1 MKTKKP
7 IIAFVAGIAI
17 VSLFSFKLIYE
28 AKKSTAE
35 AEQQQGLYIFI
46 LNKPVLTYDYLG
58 SVKKTLA
65 WSGQPEEMLNSMIKK
80 VKKDHPNADG
90 IIFTTVS
97 MDKADAI
104 KFK

>member
-1 MKTKKP
+1 MKTKKA

-17 VSLFSFKLIYE
+17 VSFFSFKMMYE
-28 AKKSTAE
+28 TKKSTAE
-35 AEQQQGLYIFI
+35 VEQQQGLYIFI
-46 LNKPVLTYDYLG
+46 QNKPVLTYDYLG

-65 WSGQPEEMLNSMIKK
+65 WSGQPGEMLNSMIKK
-80 VKKDHPNADG
+80 VKKDYPSADA

>member
-1 MKTKKP
+1 MKTKKT
-7 IIAFVAGIAI
+7 IIAFIAGIAI
-17 VSLFSFKLIYE
+17 TSFFSFKLMYE

-35 AEQQQGLYIFI
+35 VEQQQGLYVFI
-46 LNKPVLTYDYLG
+46 QTKPVLTYDYLG

>member
-1 MKTKKP
+1 MKTKKT

-17 VSLFSFKLIYE
+17 VSLFSFKMMYE
-28 AKKSTAE
+28 VKKSTAE
-35 AEQQQGLYIFI
+35 VEQQQGLYIFI

-65 WSGQPEEMLNSMIKK
+65 WSGKPEEMLNSMIKK
-80 VKKDHPNADG
+80 VKNDFPNADA
-90 IIFTTVS
+90 IIFTTIA

-104 KFK
+104 KIK